1 MFSFTVC
8 ICCTEIAVLEG
19 RGVSVYRDR
28 NIQHRPFLNNQTEF
42 QQGIVSV
49 WKQQCACVFTIG
61 TQMVCECSLPVSA
74 IVLFSLSWHYYWMG
88 AAGHVHVNVHKTQWA
103 WLWAGCIKM
112 NKDVILCRKCAQ
124 MCLICT
130 MQMCIWL
137 LNFVVSVL
145 SQAHQ
150 SMVCKF
156 ALTVGGWGCWLCCVL
171 WIKGHVLPVSVERM
185 PLFTLYSPPQPPPCH
200 CASCN
205 SPATWQEK

>member
-1 MFSFTVC
+1 MYFKCTSNRPTLMFSFTVC

-49 WKQQCACVFTIG
+49 WKQQCACVFTTG

-112 NKDVILCRKCAQ
+112 NKDVILCRKCA
-124 MCLICT
+124 
-130 MQMCIWL
+130 
-137 LNFVVSVL
+137 LNVPHLHYADVYLAVELCGVSFVPSSSIYGL
-145 SQAHQ
+145 
-150 SMVCKF
+150 
-156 ALTVGGWGCWLCCVL
+156 
-171 WIKGHVLPVSVERM
+171 
-185 PLFTLYSPPQPPPCH
+185 
-200 CASCN
+200 
-205 SPATWQEK
+205 